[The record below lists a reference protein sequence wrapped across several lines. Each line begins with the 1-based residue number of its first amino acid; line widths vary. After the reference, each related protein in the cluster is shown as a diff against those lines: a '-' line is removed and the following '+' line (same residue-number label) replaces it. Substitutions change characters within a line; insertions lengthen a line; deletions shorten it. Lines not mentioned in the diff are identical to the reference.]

1 MNVLLKI
8 LLSAAL
14 IGLISEIGKRYTGI
28 AALLAALPLVS
39 LLSMIWIYHD
49 THDAQRLAQFSWG
62 VFWYVLP
69 SLIFFVLLPPLLTRA
84 HLPFYLAML
93 LASAAT
99 IAGFFV
105 MKMIVNRFGIEF

>member
-8 LLSAAL
+8 LLSAVI
-14 IGLISEIGKRYTGI
+14 IGVISEVGKRQTGV

-49 THDAQRLAQFSWG
+49 THDLPRIAAFSWG

-93 LASAAT
+93 IAAVAT

-105 MKMIVNRFGIEF
+105 LKVVLARFGIAL

>member
-14 IGLISEIGKRYTGI
+14 IGLISEVGKRHTGL

-39 LLSMIWIYHD
+39 LLSIIWIYHD
-49 THDAQRLAQFSWG
+49 TRDVQRIAAFSWG

-69 SLIFFVLLPPLLTRA
+69 SLIFFILLPPLLTRF

-99 IAGFFV
+99 IAGFFL
-105 MKMIVNRFGIEF
+105 MKAIVNRFGIEF

>member
-8 LLSAAL
+8 LLSAVI
-14 IGLISEIGKRYTGI
+14 IGAVAEISRRHTGL

-39 LLSMIWIYHD
+39 LLSMIWIYQD
-49 THDAQRLAQFSWG
+49 THDVQRLAQFSWE

-84 HLPFYLAML
+84 HMPFYLAML
-93 LASAAT
+93 LAAAAT
-99 IAGFFV
+99 VAGFFV
-105 MKMIVNRFGIEF
+105 LKIILGRLGIQL